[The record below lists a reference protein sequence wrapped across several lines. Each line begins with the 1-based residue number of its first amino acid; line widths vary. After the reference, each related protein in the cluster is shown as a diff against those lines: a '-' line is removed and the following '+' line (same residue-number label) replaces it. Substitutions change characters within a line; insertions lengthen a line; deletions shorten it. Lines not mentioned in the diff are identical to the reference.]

1 VIADARGI
9 AHVAQARF
17 MGSGGS
23 PEGSYTDQ
31 RGPECCGSFWEAQR
45 SYRQVDSANWD
56 SS

>member
-9 AHVAQARF
+9 AHVAQARASWALGAARKVHTQISADPNAAVLF
-17 MGSGGS
+17 
-23 PEGSYTDQ
+23 
-31 RGPECCGSFWEAQR
+31 QR